1 MEALKKYQKGLSGT
15 LTLFSLEN
23 GKVLKTYLMS
33 KKVRM
38 ITFFRSPQG
47 VYVPVWILRKETKM
61 GMNITKDDESYI
73 MRKIDHHIEDIMN
86 GDFKEYKM

>member
-1 MEALKKYQKGLSGT
+1 
-15 LTLFSLEN
+15 
-23 GKVLKTYLMS
+23 
-33 KKVRM
+33 M